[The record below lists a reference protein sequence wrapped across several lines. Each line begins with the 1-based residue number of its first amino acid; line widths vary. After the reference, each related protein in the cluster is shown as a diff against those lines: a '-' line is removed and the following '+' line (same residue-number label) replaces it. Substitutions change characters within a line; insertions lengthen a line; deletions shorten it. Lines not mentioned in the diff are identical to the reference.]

1 MTGVELRVLDRIKF
15 EDSTNKVWGNIFTVQ
30 YDIDDIKHLK
40 LQESEVDAIILMTK
54 DEILQKIKERERFTP
69 DGINAFKRFIELE
82 DYKKFEQ
89 KLTAL

>member
-15 EDSTNKVWGNIFTVQ
+15 EDSTNKVWGNIFGVQ

-54 DEILQKIKERERFTP
+54 DEIL
-69 DGINAFKRFIELE
+69 
-82 DYKKFEQ
+82 
-89 KLTAL
+89 